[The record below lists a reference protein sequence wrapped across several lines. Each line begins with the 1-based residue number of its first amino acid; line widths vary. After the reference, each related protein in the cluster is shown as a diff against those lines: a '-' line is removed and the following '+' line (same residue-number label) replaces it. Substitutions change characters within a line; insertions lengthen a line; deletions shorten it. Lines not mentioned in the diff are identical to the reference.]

1 MKKMILLL
9 ACLACLVACQPTKKD
24 MYTAQYYDLF
34 DTVTTLNIPAK
45 NEEEAQELSEKIHD
59 KFLNYHKL
67 YDGYHTYPGLN
78 NLKTIND
85 QAGKNP
91 VKVDDDLFD
100 LIEESMARYH
110 TKSKEVNIAM
120 GSVLKIWSDYRDGF
134 EAGADFQDQDPNQ
147 EHDQAQLPPMD
158 QLQEAAK
165 HSNIDDIILNPE
177 EKTVFLKDPKMALD
191 LGAVAKGYA
200 TEKIGQYIEEDLKI
214 DSALIS
220 AGGNVRLVGQPIEK
234 DRKTF
239 VIGIQNPDV
248 LSEDSQ
254 GSNVLD
260 AIKTNDTSIVTSG
273 DYQRYYI
280 VEGKKYHHL
289 IDPKTLMPGDYFRAV
304 TVVTKDSGY
313 ADFLSTAVFLMPYE
327 EGRKFVDGL
336 DGVEAYWIMKDG
348 QIHYTDGMDSL
359 LTYHRKNIKEAE

>member
-1 MKKMILLL
+1 MKKIILLFT
-9 ACLACLVACQPTKKD
+9 CLLCLVACQGEKRD
-24 MYTAQYYDLF
+24 MYTVQFYDLF
-34 DTVTTLNIPAK
+34 DTVTTVAIPAK
-45 NEEEAQELSEKIHD
+45 SQEEAKDLSDQIHEE
-59 KFLNYHKL
+59 FLHYHKL
-67 YDGYHTYPGLN
+67 YDGYHTYPGMD

-85 QAGKNP
+85 QAGKSP
-91 VKVDDDLFD
+91 VKVEDALFD
-100 LIEESMARYH
+100 LIQESIHRYK
-110 TKSKEVNIAM
+110 TQSKEVNIAM

-134 EAGADFQDQDPNQ
+134 EAGADFQDQDPNK
-147 EHDQAQLPPMD
+147 EHDQAHLPPMD

-165 HSNIDDIILNPE
+165 HSNIDDIVLNPE

-248 LSEDSQ
+248 LSEDNQ

-260 AIKTNDTSIVTSG
+260 AIKTNDASIVTSG

>member
-1 MKKMILLL
+1 MKKIILLA
-9 ACLACLVACQPTKKD
+9 ACLACLVACQPAKKD

-34 DTVTTLNIPAK
+34 DTVTSLNIPAK
-45 NEEEAQELSEKIHD
+45 SQEEAQELSEKIHD
-59 KFLNYHKL
+59 KFLYYHKL
-67 YDGYHTYPGLN
+67 YDGYHNYPGMD

-100 LIEESMARYH
+100 LIEESIDRYH

-120 GSVLKIWSDYRDGF
+120 GSVLKIWSDYREGF
-134 EAGADFQDQDPNQ
+134 EAGADFQDQDPHK
-147 EHDQAQLPPMD
+147 EHSQAKLPPMD
-158 QLQEAAK
+158 QLKEAAK
-165 HSNIDDIILNPE
+165 HTDIENVVLDKE
-177 EKTVFLKDPKMALD
+177 KKTVYLKDPKMALD

-200 TEKIGQYIEEDLKI
+200 TEKMGQYLQKELKM

-220 AGGNVRLVGQPIEK
+220 AGGNVRLVGQPLEK

-248 LSEDSQ
+248 LSEDTQ

-260 AIKTNDTSIVTSG
+260 TIKINDASVVTSG

-280 VEGKKYHHL
+280 VNGKRYHHL

-304 TVVTKDSGY
+304 TIVTKDSGY
-313 ADFLSTAVFLMPYE
+313 ADFLSTTVFLMPYE
-327 EGRKFVDGL
+327 EGRKFVDSL
-336 DGVEAYWIMKDG
+336 DGVEAYWVMKDG
-348 QIHYTDGMDSL
+348 QVRYTDGMDPL
-359 LTYHRKNIKEAE
+359 LTYHRQSTEEAE